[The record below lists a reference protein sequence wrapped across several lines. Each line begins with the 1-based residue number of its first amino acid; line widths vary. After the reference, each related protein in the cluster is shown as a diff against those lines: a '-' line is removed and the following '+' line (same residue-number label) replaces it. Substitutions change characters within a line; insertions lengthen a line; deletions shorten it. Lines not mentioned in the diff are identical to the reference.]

1 MMSQNFEI
9 PARPTAAERKLDV
22 FLGRWRTTGT
32 TEAGDGMPGGEI
44 DVSDNYE
51 WLPGEVLMVH
61 AWVGDIGGQ
70 PNKGLEIYTHDPAKG
85 RFFSHFFG
93 SPNVGRVYEMTVD
106 AAGVWTV
113 TGPSERGRY
122 VFEDMN
128 TFTGIWERSDDGI
141 HWAPLC
147 EFRSTRVD

>member
-9 PARPTAAERKLDV
+9 PAKPTAAERKLDV
-22 FLGRWRTTGT
+22 FLGRWHTTGT
-32 TEAGDGMPGGEI
+32 SEATEDTPAGRI
-44 DVSDNYE
+44 DIADNYE

-61 AWVGDIGGQ
+61 AWVGQISGEA
-70 PNKGLEIYTHDPAKG
+70 NKGLEIYTHDAAKG
-85 RFFSHFFG
+85 RYFSHFFG
-93 SPNVGRVYEMTVD
+93 SPNVGRVYEMTVN

-113 TGPSERGRY
+113 AGPSERGRY
-122 VFEDMN
+122 AFEN
-128 TFTGIWERSDDGI
+128 SNAFTGIWERSDDGI